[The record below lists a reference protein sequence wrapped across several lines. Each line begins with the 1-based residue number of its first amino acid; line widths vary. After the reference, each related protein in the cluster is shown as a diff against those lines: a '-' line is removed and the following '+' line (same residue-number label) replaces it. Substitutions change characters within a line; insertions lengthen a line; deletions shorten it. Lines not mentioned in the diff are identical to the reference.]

1 MPGSRSAST
10 KTSHAASAV
19 RSDLS
24 AWRRIGG
31 PLAIC
36 LVGVLAYSN
45 CFQGAYIYDD
55 FHAIQQNSYIRSLR
69 TAFGAPPQSSL
80 AGRPI
85 TAASFA
91 LTYALFEYDGRGYHA
106 VNLGIHLL
114 AALALFGV
122 VRRSLQSPAL
132 RDRFADS
139 AWTLALATAGLWVVH
154 PLQTQA
160 VTYIIQRS
168 ESLVGLFYLVTLY
181 CSIRS
186 MHAGRFSGWT
196 VCAVVACA
204 MGMGTKEVMAT
215 TPVTTLLV
223 DALLFARSYRVALL
237 KRWSLYLGLAAC
249 WFLLIALMATGPRS
263 ESVGFGLNEVS
274 ALGYFRS
281 QPGVLL
287 HYLMLAIWPR
297 TLVLD
302 YGWLVASSP
311 VEYMVPLLIVSAG
324 GLMTAWGV
332 FRRKLWSLLPAS
344 FFIVLAPTS
353 SFVPINDLCFEHR
366 MYLPLAAIILAAV
379 LAMFLLL
386 SRLPFTAQRPISV
399 AACLLAIAAFVSRTH
414 ARNADYHDA
423 LHLWSVTV
431 QQRPD
436 NARARSALAT
446 EYLNRDRFAESV
458 PHYERAVELEPR
470 NWRYLENL
478 GRAYYKVKRHQESV
492 AAYQKAIELAP
503 WQYTLHFNLGVCFF
517 DMKRYE
523 EAVQSYVQALRCDPK
538 AYQAHFNLANT
549 FQMLGRPREAEAAYR
564 RVLELKPGFEKA
576 VAALERLK
584 QRGGS
589 QAGAPGP

>member
-1 MPGSRSAST
+1 MPRSRSAST
-10 KTSHAASAV
+10 KTSHAAPAA
-19 RSDLS
+19 RSDLP

-85 TAASFA
+85 TAATFA

-106 VNLGIHLL
+106 VNLAIHLL

-122 VRRSLQSPAL
+122 VRRALQSPAL
-132 RDRFADS
+132 RDRFAEA
-139 AWTLALATAGLWVVH
+139 AWGLALATTLLWVVH

-168 ESLVGLFYLVTLY
+168 ESLVGLFYLTTLY
-181 CSIRS
+181 CSIRA
-186 MHAGRFSGWT
+186 MHVGRFSRWT
-196 VCAVVACA
+196 ACAVVACA

-215 TPVTTLLV
+215 APLTVLLV
-223 DALLFARSYRVALL
+223 DVLFFARAYRIALL
-237 KRWSLYLGLAAC
+237 KRWSLYLGLAAG

-263 ESVGFGLNEVS
+263 ESVGFGLNEIS
-274 ALGYFRS
+274 PLGYLRS

-287 HYLMLAIWPR
+287 HYLALAIWPS

-302 YGWLVASSP
+302 YGWPVASSP
-311 VEYMVPLLIVSAG
+311 AQYLLPLLMVSMM
-324 GLMTAWGV
+324 GLVTAWGV
-332 FRRKLWSLLPAS
+332 YRRRPWSILPAS
-344 FFIVLAPTS
+344 FLIVLAPTS

-366 MYLPLAAIILAAV
+366 MYLPVAAVILAAV
-379 LAMFLLL
+379 LAAFSLL
-386 SRLPFTAQRPISV
+386 SHLPFAARRPISI
-399 AACLLAIAAFVSRTH
+399 AGCLLAVGSLASRTH
-414 ARNADYHDA
+414 ARNSDYHDA

-436 NARARSALAT
+436 NARALSALAT
-446 EYLNRDRFAESV
+446 EYLNRERYAESV
-458 PHYERAVELEPR
+458 PLYERAVEIEPR

-492 AAYQKAIELAP
+492 TAYQKAIELAP
-503 WQYTLHFNLGVCFF
+503 WQYTLHYNLGVCFF

-523 EAVQSYVQALRCDPK
+523 DAMQSYVRALRCDPG

-549 FQMLGRPREAEAAYR
+549 FLMLNRPLEAEAAYR
-564 RVLELKPGFEKA
+564 RVLEIKPGFDKA

-584 QRGGS
+584 QRAGS
-589 QAGAPGP
+589 